1 MCSKFR
7 HPYLL
12 IECEEQTDFV
22 KSNFGYLDGTSGN
35 KGRYELRKK
44 LIQLL
49 NMFPSVR
56 LIWSSSV
63 EQSCELIRQLKE
75 DKLDPDLTKFIK

>member
-1 MCSKFR
+1 MCSRFK

-12 IECEEQTDFV
+12 IECEEESDFA
-22 KSNFGYLDGTSGN
+22 KSSFGYIDGMSGN

-44 LIQLL
+44 IMQI
-49 NMFPSVR
+49 MHKFPIVR

-63 EQSCELIRQLKE
+63 EQSC
-75 DKLDPDLTKFIK
+75 